1 MNYLCPLCFTSRS
14 VLLLFLLLQAAHM
27 LHCWNCKRSV
37 ALRHKKANLLLIKTT
52 RRVYRASGRVKLI
65 QPRWFSLLQPP
76 SPQINR
82 SRPLNTATDH
92 PEKSINSLLGLFFG
106 VWIVLYLKAGFSF
119 LFFLAY
125 LIYLFYNNKIY
136 TGFWSNW
143 ISSPDIYQPKSVK
156 IS

>member
-119 LFFLAY
+119 LFFFSLFNLFILQQQNLHWLLVKLNFFSRY
-125 LIYLFYNNKIY
+125 LPAKIR
-136 TGFWSNW
+136 
-143 ISSPDIYQPKSVK
+143 
-156 IS
+156 